1 MYEAGYHNIV
11 NVDYSEVVIKKMKSK
26 NASRPEMTCLL
37 ACIILHWYGSNI
49 CLGEVM
55 DVRTLAFDDS
65 SFDVAIDKGMA
76 RDKLI
81 ARKLL
86 AKFRAILGTMDA
98 MLAVKGDVWVS
109 SYLVEAKGLISL
121 SEPSRIGHQRL

>member
-11 NVDYSEVVIKKMKSK
+11 NVDYSEIVIEKMKSR

-37 ACIILHWYGSNI
+37 ACIILHWCGSNP

-55 DVRTLAFDDS
+55 DVRNLAFDDS
-65 SFDVAIDKGMA
+65 GFDVAIDKGMA
-76 RDKLI
+76 WDKLI
-81 ARKLL
+81 ARKPLV
-86 AKFRAILGTMDA
+86 KICAISGTMDA

-109 SYLVEAKGLISL
+109 SYLIAAKGLISF
-121 SEPSRIGHQRL
+121 SEPSWISRQRL